1 MVLPV
6 KYLPDVRRAHRDHL
20 AFLDTISDVLFIYN
34 WIGDLFKSNRMVFA
48 VIKGV
53 NPQLREP
60 ISSPCSITRPP
71 LTLTKIAKLSDSMFQ
86 ESTFAFDREI
96 GFAPGESGTFNTVD
110 LMTAIVLRTMVRI
123 IAGKELSRSEGF
135 LDCTKAYLR
144 GIFFNGFVMLN
155 MPVSGSLRDFL
166 AWPLNKYHQR
176 FRQQRVINMIMR
188 VAAKRL
194 EMKESWPR
202 DDSEFDVIQCSL
214 DRLEEFPFDE
224 HADRTPLQTLSHEIL
239 HLIWAAGQSPAMV
252 ATTFIFKL
260 LEEPS
265 YIAPLREESQ
275 EAFKQHGS
283 TDAVLKNLP
292 KLDSFIREVNRLYP
306 SFSRKFLSLVHKA
319 QHSNNVESMRPG
331 WSRIGHSPS
340 LTGSR
345 YPLAP
350 ASPFLRRCPKE
361 IQI

>member
-1 MVLPV
+1 MATT
-6 KYLPDVRRAHRDHL
+6 D
-20 AFLDTISDVLFIYN
+20 
-34 WIGDLFKSNRMVFA
+34 
-48 VIKGV
+48 
-53 NPQLREP
+53 
-60 ISSPCSITRPP
+60 
-71 LTLTKIAKLSDSMFQ
+71 LTKIAKLSDSMFQ

-214 DRLEEFPFDE
+214 NRLEEFPFDE

-306 SFSRKFLSLVHKA
+306 SFSRKFLSLVHTA